1 MAGRRRFCEHLRGMD
16 ADCNGIGRWLGPA
29 RLGTAAALAAVLC
42 HQPAS
47 AAANDCKGPS
57 EDCVVVGKWNFSLE
71 LGVGVRTNPLVNGKN
86 IPLDVIPHVSYY
98 GKKFFL
104 NDLEAG
110 YTLIENDTV
119 SFNLVAAPDYDRV
132 FFYRTDPQNFFIT
145 SVPAAGLPV
154 SYTTDGGVAEAAPG
168 SVKVP
173 PRSRRLTY
181 LAGPEVTFRYSGVS
195 GQLDVLREIT
205 GQNQGDEV
213 RAAIGIPLTRG
224 KGALTADVGFTWQSS
239 SIVNYYYGETGIY
252 GGASALDPFLELRY
266 TRPLSRKWRF
276 NAFAEYER
284 LGNAIANSPIVAEH
298 GVATVFMGAI
308 YTW

>member
-1 MAGRRRFCEHLRGMD
+1 MG
-16 ADCNGIGRWLGPA
+16 ADFNGIGRLVVRV
-29 RLGTAAALAAVLC
+29 RLGTAAALTAVLC
-42 HQPAS
+42 HQPS
-47 AAANDCKGPS
+47 AAAENDCNGPT

-71 LGVGVRTNPLVNGKN
+71 LGAGVRTNPLVNGKN
-86 IPLDVIPHVSYY
+86 IPLDVIPHISYY

-110 YTLIENDTV
+110 YTLLENDTV
-119 SFNLVAAPDYDRV
+119 SFNLVATPDYDRV

-145 SVPAAGLPV
+145 SLPAAGAPV
-154 SYTTDGGVAEAAPG
+154 SYTTDSAAAESMPN
-168 SVKVP
+168 SVKVA
-173 PRSRRLTY
+173 PRSRRVTY

-205 GQNQGDEV
+205 GQDQGNEV

-224 KGALTADVGFTWQSS
+224 KGALSADVGFTWQSA

-252 GGASALDPFLELRY
+252 GGASSVDPFLKLRY